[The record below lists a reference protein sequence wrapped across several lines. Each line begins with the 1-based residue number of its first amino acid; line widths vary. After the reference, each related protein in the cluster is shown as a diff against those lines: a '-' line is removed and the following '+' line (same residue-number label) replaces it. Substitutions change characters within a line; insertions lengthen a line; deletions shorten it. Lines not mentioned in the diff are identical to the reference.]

1 MAENKNYYKV
11 DGVVYAKPVQS
22 GTSKKTGKPYSIP
35 SIILEIKTRYKD
47 KEYTTLPEFML
58 SNGVSVEGFEIGDM
72 VTISFALDGK
82 KIGDWHKTSA
92 RATYIKFADIDAGGN
107 PHTGKVKADEVF
119 QPPVPVEEQ
128 GEIFE
133 DDGLPF

>member
-11 DGVVYAKPVQS
+11 DGVVYAKPVQE

-58 SNGVSVEGFEIGDM
+58 GNGVSVEGFDIGDM

-82 KIGDWHKTSA
+82 KVANWHKTSA
-92 RATYIKFADIDAGGN
+92 RATYIKFADLDAN
-107 PHTGKVKADEVF
+107 RDTHTGKVKTDEVF
-119 QPPVPVEEQ
+119 QPPLPIEE
-128 GEIFE
+128 GGGDEP
-133 DDGLPF
+133 DGLPF

>member
-1 MAENKNYYKV
+1 MEENKNYYKV

-58 SNGVSVEGFEIGDM
+58 GNGVSVEGYEIGDM

-92 RATYIKFADIDAGGN
+92 RATYIKFADLDADRN
-107 PHTGKVKADEVF
+107 THTGKVKTDEVF
-119 QPPVPVEEQ
+119 QPPLPMEEK
-128 GEIFE
+128 EEEPE
-133 DDGLPF
+133 DDLPF

>member
-58 SNGVSVEGFEIGDM
+58 GNGVSVEGYEIGDM
-72 VTISFALDGK
+72 VTVSFALDGK

-92 RATYIKFADIDAGGN
+92 RATYIKFADLDADRN
-107 PHTGKVKADEVF
+107 THTGKVKVDEVF
-119 QPPVPVEEQ
+119 QPPLPMEEK
-128 GEIFE
+128 EEEPE
-133 DDGLPF
+133 DDLPF